1 MIHSASVNA
10 YDQKAIEQHKVVE
23 VLKGNRPSLI
33 YPQLN
38 TNSKILDLG
47 GGHNCWGLPYVN
59 HIADFLWSE
68 EEKQALFE
76 IKQDLKLFSVDIED
90 YRSWRKLE
98 NYCKKNGKFDFII
111 CTHTLE
117 DLNNPLLACQ
127 KMNEIGKA
135 GYISVPTKYAELS
148 KFENYYPKE
157 EFRWAWRET
166 GTLEK
171 VRCGGYKGY
180 HHHRWVFQLKD
191 NTFIGYPKQNSLEV
205 CDSEEVDS
213 VITSKKHN
221 LRSLGAPI
229 GAMSE
234 FAFWWKDSIDYEF
247 VRPHALLDNL
257 DKPPRMGDLLNPD
270 DLTEQA
276 FAKLRHD

>member
-1 MIHSASVNA
+1 MIHSASINA
-10 YDQKAIEQHKVVE
+10 YDQKAIEHNKVIE
-23 VLKGNRPSLI
+23 VLKGKRPSII

-38 TNSKILDLG
+38 TDSKILDIG
-47 GGHNCWGLPYVN
+47 GGHNCWGLPHVN
-59 HIADFLWSE
+59 HIADFLWTE
-68 EEKQALFE
+68 EEKQGLFD
-76 IKQDLKLFSVDIED
+76 IKQDLKLFTVDIED
-90 YRSWRKLE
+90 YRSWRRLE
-98 NYCKKNGKFDFII
+98 KYCEENGKFDFII

-148 KFENYYPKE
+148 RFEDYYPKE
-157 EFRWAWRET
+157 EFRNHPS
-166 GTLEK
+166 LEK
-171 VRCGGYKGY
+171 IKCGGYKGY

-191 NTFIGYPKQNSLEV
+191 NTFLGYPKQTSLEA
-205 CDSEEVDS
+205 CESEEVNS

-221 LRSLGAPI
+221 LRSLGAPV

-234 FAFWWKDSIDYEF
+234 FAFWWKDLIDYEF
-247 VRPHALLDNL
+247 VRPHELLDNF
-257 DKPPRMGDLLNPD
+257 DKPPRIADLFNAD

>member
-1 MIHSASVNA
+1 MIHSASINA
-10 YDQKAIEQHKVVE
+10 YDQKAIEHNKVIE
-23 VLKGNRPSLI
+23 VLKGKRPSII

-38 TNSKILDLG
+38 TDSKILDLG
-47 GGHNCWGLPYVN
+47 GGHNCWGLPHVN
-59 HIADFLWSE
+59 HIADFLWTE
-68 EEKQALFE
+68 EEKQGLFD
-76 IKQDLKLFSVDIED
+76 IKQDLKLFTVDIED
-90 YRSWRKLE
+90 YRSWRRLE
-98 NYCKKNGKFDFII
+98 KYCEENGKFDFII

-148 KFENYYPKE
+148 RFEDYYPKE
-157 EFRWAWRET
+157 EFRNHPS
-166 GTLEK
+166 LEK
-171 VRCGGYKGY
+171 IKCGGYKGY

-191 NTFIGYPKQNSLEV
+191 NTFLGYPKQTSLEA
-205 CDSEEVDS
+205 CESEEVNS

-221 LRSLGAPI
+221 LRSLGAPV

-234 FAFWWKDSIDYEF
+234 FAFWWKDLIDYEF
-247 VRPHALLDNL
+247 VRPHELLDNF
-257 DKPPRMGDLLNPD
+257 DKPPRIADLFNAD